1 MDIPKR
7 SKTDHCVLFLFFS
20 GKTRAYVYVQRCWK
34 TPTCCR
40 QYIQDIN
47 WNKMIQQIHRISR
60 KSVHKA
66 EICLQQGQWS
76 QFHPV
81 PVSGWNRGARL
92 GGMPGMEAPFRD
104 LCDANMCKCVKL
116 WLDDIRYVGLEINMR
131 SYSCWTWDVFF
142 HRFGTNFVEKK
153 RETASAHRPSQWVNL
168 AHWSLFA
175 ESWQLDHI
183 PSGNLT

>member
-104 LCDANMCKCVKL
+104 LCDANMCKYEVIFL
-116 WLDDIRYVGLEINMR
+116 LNMGCLFPSFWYQFR
-131 SYSCWTWDVFF
+131 WKK
-142 HRFGTNFVEKK
+142 NEK
-153 RETASAHRPSQWVNL
+153 RLRPIG
-168 AHWSLFA
+168 H
-175 ESWQLDHI
+175 
-183 PSGNLT
+183 PSELT